1 MNITLTPEQEQF
13 IHRKL
18 QSGQY
23 RDIQDILGQAF
34 QLLDESDEDSILTPS
49 QQQELDRRLDRAG
62 QDPTIGIQWEDLKSS
77 LLNRPS

>member
-13 IHRKL
+13 IYRKL

-23 RDIQDILGQAF
+23 SGIQDILGQAF
-34 QLLDESDEDSILTPS
+34 QLLDESDEDPILTPS
-49 QQQELDRRLDRAG
+49 QQQELDRRLDRYE

>member
-23 RDIQDILGQAF
+23 TGIQDILGQAF
-34 QLLDESDEDSILTPS
+34 QLLDELEEDPILTPS
-49 QQQELDRRLDRAG
+49 QQQELDRRLDRYE

>member
-34 QLLDESDEDSILTPS
+34 QLLDELDKDPILTPS
-49 QQQELDRRLDRAG
+49 QQQELDRRLDRYE

-77 LLNRPS
+77 LLSRPA